1 MVFLNRLTYALKLPL
16 TEVALLP
23 LGEPQRGEA
32 VTFAPP
38 QDGTHLIRRMAAVPG
53 DRLEMRN
60 EVLSING

>member
-1 MVFLNRLTYALKLPL
+1 MVFVNRLTYALKLPL
-16 TEVALLP
+16 TDVVLLP
-23 LGEPQRGEA
+23 LGEPQRGET